1 MGLLSGSS
9 SYLHST
15 VCNCNVYKLIK
26 CLAVFRNSCVKF
38 LYIYRRYA
46 MYVSV
51 DVHILKIE
59 VMNNSVFG
67 RLFPID

>member
-9 SYLHST
+9 SYLLST
-15 VCNCNVYKLIK
+15 VCNVYKLIK
-26 CLAVFRNSCVKF
+26 CLAVFRNSYVKF
-38 LYIYRRYA
+38 LNIYRRYA